1 MSLSGLEKTPQI
13 CYFKG
18 WRLTGKKHPSKFVDR
33 HGYRPKMMN
42 KLSKWREKQ
51 FTCEKTLISK
61 QMSSPVLT
69 DFSKSDLGKLL
80 YGGDVLL
87 AKKTP
92 SKLLDR
98 YR

>member
-18 WRLTGKKHPSKFVDR
+18 WRLTGKNHPSKFVDR
-33 HGYRPKMMN
+33 HRYRPKNMN

-61 QMSSPVLT
+61 QMSRPVVT

-80 YGGDVLL
+80 YGGDV
-87 AKKTP
+87 
-92 SKLLDR
+92 
-98 YR
+98 